1 MPGDDASGGVAST
14 GTVVHDGALTSWVRS
29 GTAGPAAFR
38 ESARAECRPAR
49 FRTVNEPGV
58 RTGTRYVRTG
68 HVGTAG
74 TPLERARGATIGT

>member
-38 ESARAECRPAR
+38 ESARAECRPAPFGR
-49 FRTVNEPGV
+49 STSPVSVP
-58 RTGTRYVRTG
+58 TRYVRTG